1 MTILLSLD
9 NSRHSRNPDLV
20 KISVI
25 IPAYNE
31 AHTIAAVIER
41 VKSVALNGIPK
52 EIIVVDDAST
62 DGTSD
67 VLKDIRDIYAIRH
80 DTNAGKGAALGTG
93 IQAATGDVVIFQ
105 DADLEYAPE
114 DYPVVIQP
122 LIENRCDPW
131 PASILGH
138 AQIPL
143 PQSLHRQS
151 SHHLGHELLV

>member
-41 VKSVALNGIPK
+41 VKSVSLKGIQK
-52 EIIVVDDAST
+52 EIIVVDDTST

-67 VLKDIRDIYAIRH
+67 VLKDIRYLRH
-80 DTNAGKGAALGTG
+80 
-93 IQAATGDVVIFQ
+93 
-105 DADLEYAPE
+105 P
-114 DYPVVIQP
+114 
-122 LIENRCDPW
+122 
-131 PASILGH
+131 S
-138 AQIPL
+138 
-143 PQSLHRQS
+143 
-151 SHHLGHELLV
+151 